1 PAHCAAAA
9 AAGGALSGPFTGDV
23 EESVQRARLSH
34 PGIRGVDVL
43 KTPHHGA
50 GTQEAVFLEA
60 TRPRVTLTSVGAGNP
75 YGHPAADTWAQ
86 LTALTSASYRTDQH
100 GDVAVV
106 PTGDGP
112 VVYWRGPDVR

>member
-1 PAHCAAAA
+1 MANPYRF
-9 AAGGALSGPFTGDV
+9 GGSYGAYTDLSTGLV
-23 EESVQRARLSH
+23 KIGQRYYD
-34 PGIRGVDVL
+34 PGLGRW
-43 KTPHHGA
+43 
-50 GTQEAVFLEA
+50 TQRDPL
-60 TRPRVTLTSVGAGNP
+60 GAGNP